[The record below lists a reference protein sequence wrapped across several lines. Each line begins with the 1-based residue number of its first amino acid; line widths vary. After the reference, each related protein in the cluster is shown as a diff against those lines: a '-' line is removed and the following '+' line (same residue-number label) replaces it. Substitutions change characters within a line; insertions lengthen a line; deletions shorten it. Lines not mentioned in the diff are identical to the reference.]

1 MMSFSRD
8 IKGVIFDVDGV
19 LLDSLEIW
27 TDLGARYLISIG
39 KSPEEGLA
47 DILFSM
53 SMEQGAEYLKEN
65 YGIDRSEEDI
75 VTGLRNMLRDF
86 YYYEV
91 QAKPGADQLLRAA
104 GDAGI
109 SITAA
114 TSSPRE
120 HIERALE
127 RNGLLGYISRM
138 FTNSEVGKSKHF
150 PDIYNAAAS
159 YMRTAPEE
167 TVVFEDSL
175 YALKTAA
182 AAGYH
187 TVGVADCKGEPD
199 QDGLREAADIY
210 ISELS
215 EAARIFDPAR

>member
-91 QAKPGADQLLRAA
+91 QAKPGADQLLR
-104 GDAGI
+104 
-109 SITAA
+109 
-114 TSSPRE
+114 
-120 HIERALE
+120 
-127 RNGLLGYISRM
+127 
-138 FTNSEVGKSKHF
+138 
-150 PDIYNAAAS
+150 
-159 YMRTAPEE
+159 
-167 TVVFEDSL
+167 
-175 YALKTAA
+175 
-182 AAGYH
+182 
-187 TVGVADCKGEPD
+187 KGP
-199 QDGLREAADIY
+199 
-210 ISELS
+210 
-215 EAARIFDPAR
+215 